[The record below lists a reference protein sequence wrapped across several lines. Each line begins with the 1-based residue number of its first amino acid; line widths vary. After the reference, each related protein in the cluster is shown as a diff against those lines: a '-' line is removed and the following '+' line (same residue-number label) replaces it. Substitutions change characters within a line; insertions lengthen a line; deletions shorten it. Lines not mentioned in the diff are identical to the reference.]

1 VGNAAPSGDAVLDAP
16 KRRKRHL
23 TALRAAVLPVLIFA
37 EVTTVRTG
45 EWAAIAQQVLD
56 ATTGS
61 HVALLP
67 LADETGEIDDFVIVA
82 ASPEVV
88 DLSGRT
94 GRDMVGLRVRQAYPT
109 VVGDAAWRA
118 WREVAA
124 GAPAREVGPVGYV
137 GEGPLAGEQ
146 MTLIV
151 RVAPVGTGVLSSWIR
166 HDEQSRLAERVA
178 QAERLGNLGWAEADL
193 PTGASTWSDGLYR
206 IYERDP
212 ALGPLSFDEQR
223 ALTVAEDMPVHRAA
237 EERLARG
244 EPVDITYRIRVAGR
258 IKHIRA
264 VLDAVRDVHG
274 TPIRAY
280 GLVQDVTAGE
290 TSLARLADAQLQLH
304 EQRRSL
310 AAEHR
315 LAMQLQQIVLPIPDQ
330 PIDLPGIRVA
340 VRYLPAERAS
350 RVGGDWYHAATAL
363 DGSVVIAVG
372 DVAGHGIR
380 AATVMAQVRYLLAGL
395 IITATSDP
403 SRLLAHL
410 NQLLLSLDTTATA
423 LVGRFEPDTRALTWA
438 QAGHHAPLR
447 TRAGITTQ
455 LERPAG
461 NLLGAFPD
469 ARYPTATLTL
479 DEGDLLLLYTD
490 GLIERRGHPFTDAL
504 APVIDTLNRI
514 SATGSRQPLA
524 DLLAQLPPANPED
537 DTCLIAA
544 RLHPPRGYRAAA
556 ASPGR

>member
-1 VGNAAPSGDAVLDAP
+1 
-16 KRRKRHL
+16 
-23 TALRAAVLPVLIFA
+23 VLPVLILA
-37 EVTTVRTG
+37 EVTTLRTG

-56 ATTGS
+56 AATGS
-61 HVALLP
+61 RVALLP

-88 DLSGRT
+88 DLSGRA
-94 GRDMVGLRVRQAYPT
+94 GRDIVGLRVRQAYPT
-109 VVGDAAWRA
+109 VVGGAVWQAWRD
-118 WREVAA
+118 VAA
-124 GAPAREVGPVGYV
+124 GGPAREVGPIGYV
-137 GEGPLAGEQ
+137 GDGPLAGGE
-146 MTLIV
+146 MTFVV
-151 RVAPVGTGVLSSWIR
+151 RVAPVGTGVLSSWLR
-166 HDEQSRLAERVA
+166 HDEQSRLAERIA
-178 QAERLGNLGWAEADL
+178 QTERLGNLGWGEADL
-193 PTGASTWSDGLYR
+193 ATGASSWSDGLYR

-212 ALGPLSFDEQR
+212 ALGPLSFDDQR
-223 ALTVAEDMPVHRAA
+223 ALTVADDIPVHRMA
-237 EERLARG
+237 EERFARG
-244 EPVDITYRIRVAGR
+244 EPVDVTYRIRVAGR

-274 TPIRAY
+274 APIRVY

-290 TSLARLADAQLQLH
+290 TSRARLADAQLQLH
-304 EQRRSL
+304 KHRRDL

-315 LAMQLQQIVLPIPDQ
+315 LTVQLQQIVLPIPDE
-330 PIDLPGIRVA
+330 PIDLPGVRVA
-340 VRYLPAERAS
+340 VRYLPAEQAS

-380 AATVMAQVRYLLAGL
+380 AATVMAQVRHLLAGL

-403 SRLLAHL
+403 GRLLTHL

-423 LVGRFEPDTRALTWA
+423 VVGRFEPDTRALTWA

-490 GLIERRGHPFTDAL
+490 GLIERRSHPFTDAL
-504 APVIDTLNRI
+504 APVINTLNRI

-524 DLLAQLPPANPED
+524 DLLGQLPPANPED
-537 DTCLIAA
+537 DTCLLAA
-544 RLHPPRGYRAAA
+544 RLHPPGPDP
-556 ASPGR
+556 SPALPTARTTRSTAG